1 MGMRVC
7 GNRLMFSVIT
17 LSAEVISLKVI
28 NEFLIIFFFYFK
40 KRAKN
45 LMKCRKFLK
54 FMKFI

>member
-28 NEFLIIFFFYFK
+28 NEFLIIFF
-40 KRAKN
+40 
-45 LMKCRKFLK
+45 LL
-54 FMKFI
+54 